1 MDYFNNIIPSQYVQ
15 SKNKPLVVY
24 FALHELY
31 GPKFNDIITREIPMR
46 LIYTVIVKVR
56 YDVDNF
62 FMAGNQFGFNY
73 DSQYKIN
80 DLLTVI
86 NNKLDDYFSDY
97 NLSDE
102 SVLYVEVT
110 FRQLD
115 NKLLSEFAL
124 QTPVYVKGS
133 ENKALVTTRDLNIP
147 VSVNKDSIG
156 NPLLLETIDDFIVNI
171 CLKINDKIVNFLD
184 IIKDKSKF
192 LRKNH
197 KDNINMFHKSWNFYL
212 LKDHRNDSYVLAVK
226 IVKYYSIEKIRY
238 SLDGVILNHVT
249 DNINNDLVIRSIGE
263 KEITLKDNNVI
274 SSKQNL
280 KLKAISKPSSE
291 KLFIENKNIGV
302 IDTETYIGKDSI
314 RRIYALG
321 FKTNLDNNAKTYYVD
336 KDILDSNKIVLEM
349 IDELLRPK
357 YSNIT
362 FYCHNLGGYDAVFL
376 ISVLEQYNDH
386 TSNNDNKYK
395 IRHIFRDRNIIKL
408 TIAKGK
414 NSVTILD
421 SLAMLASKLITL
433 GKDFEVTTLK
443 SKLPYSFFSED
454 TLFYTGNTP
463 DISYYEDIS
472 LDEYN
477 LLNIVHW
484 SSHDETIKYLKN
496 DLYSLYEIITKA
508 NKQFFR
514 DYDVYMTKHITISSM
529 AVTIFLKDFYKDN
542 IPNINKSNIY
552 KDIKQAYYGGITE
565 V

>member
-1 MDYFNNIIPSQYVQ
+1 MDYFNNIIPSKYVQ
-15 SKNKPLVVY
+15 SKNKPLIVY
-24 FALHELY
+24 FGLHELY
-31 GPKFNDIITREIPMR
+31 SPIFNKRIDHEIPMGF
-46 LIYTVIVKVR
+46 IYTVIIKVR
-56 YDVDNF
+56 YDVEHF

-73 DSQYKIN
+73 DSQYKID
-80 DLLTVI
+80 DLLTIV

-97 NLSDE
+97 NLSDQ

-115 NKLLSEFAL
+115 NKLLSEFSL
-124 QTPVYVKGS
+124 QTPVHVKGS

-156 NPLLLETIDDFIVNI
+156 NPLLLETKDDFIVNI

-197 KDNINMFHKSWNFYL
+197 KDNINIFHKSWNFYL

-226 IVKYYSIEKIRY
+226 IVKHNSIEKIRY
-238 SLDGVILNHVT
+238 SLDGVVLNHVI

-291 KLFIENKNIGV
+291 ELFMENKNIGV
-302 IDTETYIGKDSI
+302 IDTETYIGKDS
-314 RRIYALG
+314 RCLIYALG
-321 FKTNLDNNAKTYYVD
+321 FKTNLDDNAKTYYVD

-357 YSNIT
+357 YSNLT
-362 FYCHNLGGYDAVFL
+362 FYCHNLGGYDVVFL

-386 TSNNDNKYK
+386 TTNNDNKYK
-395 IRHIFRDRNIIKL
+395 ISHIFRDSKIIKL
-408 TIAKGK
+408 KISK
-414 NSVTILD
+414 NKNKITILD
-421 SLAMLASKLITL
+421 SLAMLTSKLITL
-433 GKDFEVTTLK
+433 GKDFEVTCLK
-443 SKLPYSFFSED
+443 SKFPYSFMTED
-454 TLFYTGNTP
+454 TLFYQGNTP

-484 SSHDETIKYLKN
+484 SSHD
-496 DLYSLYEIITKA
+496 
-508 NKQFFR
+508 
-514 DYDVYMTKHITISSM
+514 
-529 AVTIFLKDFYKDN
+529 
-542 IPNINKSNIY
+542 
-552 KDIKQAYYGGITE
+552 
-565 V
+565 